1 VHRAH
6 LTIFLFSSHPHRWV
20 WLRLRG
26 VAYYP
31 FLDPTIP
38 APLTV
43 PFCFLI
49 LIGGLGLR
57 VRVRGIRV
65 RVRDI

>member
-1 VHRAH
+1 
-6 LTIFLFSSHPHRWV
+6 
-20 WLRLRG
+20 

-38 APLTV
+38 ASLTV

-57 VRVRGIRV
+57 VKVRGLKVRV
-65 RVRDI
+65 RVSEPLTLTLVS